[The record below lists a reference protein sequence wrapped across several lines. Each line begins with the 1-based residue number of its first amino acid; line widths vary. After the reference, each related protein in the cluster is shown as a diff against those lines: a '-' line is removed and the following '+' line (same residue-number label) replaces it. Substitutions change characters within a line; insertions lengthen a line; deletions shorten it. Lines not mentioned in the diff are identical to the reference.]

1 MRRVAVAFCC
11 LFSKQESVLAEV
23 MWDGVSLVNHIAHP
37 EWLACSPE
45 CFCKLLC
52 GTVLNMVTNLKR
64 LLGNSAQNL
73 LLCVESSACGGGRER
88 VSEIW

>member
-1 MRRVAVAFCC
+1 M
-11 LFSKQESVLAEV
+11 LFVVCFLNRSQSLLV

-52 GTVLNMVTNLKR
+52 GTVLNMVTNQKR

-73 LLCVESSACGGGRER
+73 LLCVERSACGGGKER
-88 VSEIW
+88 VSEVW